1 MHVLKSGEAE
11 RIKNRAKQR
20 HRLPCQRKRA
30 SAPTRDELR
39 KANEAEKRPQRSS
52 NQETHQPRRQE
63 DRNPHALARSRAR
76 AAPRN
81 RESNGEEHRVGGRG
95 MQEGN
100 SPRFGR
106 GGAERRR
113 TAGMALTARP
123 SSLGAETECFF
134 FFFEKLETECYA
146 AV

>member
-1 MHVLKSGEAE
+1 
-11 RIKNRAKQR
+11 
-20 HRLPCQRKRA
+20 
-30 SAPTRDELR
+30 
-39 KANEAEKRPQRSS
+39 
-52 NQETHQPRRQE
+52 
-63 DRNPHALARSRAR
+63 
-76 AAPRN
+76 
-81 RESNGEEHRVGGRG
+81 

-134 FFFEKLETECYA
+134 FFEKLETECYA